1 MKKLLLKFKE
11 TVFSVLPITLIVL
24 ILGLTIAPLE
34 SEMIWS
40 FIVGAVFVIIG
51 MSLFSLGAEISM
63 IQMGEKIGAS
73 ITKQRNIYLIVIVS
87 FILGIIVTIA
97 EPDLLVLAEQ
107 LSDAINE
114 YVLIVAVG
122 VGVGIFLVIAL
133 LRIVFQIKLRTLLL
147 IFYPIVFLIGIFVP
161 ENFLSVAFDSG
172 GVTTGPITVPFIMA
186 LGIGVASLSNKNNA
200 EDSFGLVALCSI
212 GPIISVFI
220 LGMFNDTSE
229 LAYDSVLYSPT
240 GENILLTFIKEI
252 PYYMSEVAIALA
264 PVFVFFLI
272 YQFAKLPIKQ
282 LIKIIIGLVYDYIGL
297 VIFLT
302 GVNVGFLPAG
312 NMIGSLIGISKY
324 SWVLIP
330 IGILVGFFIV
340 AAEPA
345 VHVLNSQVEEI
356 SGGTI
361 KKRNML
367 IALMCGTGLSLA
379 FSMIRVLT
387 GISIWWFIVPVYAI
401 ALILTFFVPKVFTS
415 VAFDSGGV
423 ASGPMTA
430 TFLLPFAIGASNSLG
445 GNIMSDAFGVVAM
458 VAMTPLVTIQLMGLF
473 YAIKLKKSKP
483 TPYAL
488 PMPEKILEEEL
499 VLNTEDAV
507 IENGII
513 DFSALNNV
521 ETEIIDTVPLQENSN
536 KSQDENVVI
545 ILGEKTSGDK
555 DNELTDKTNKNTELK
570 KDSDSTD
577 NSNNENEK

>member
-73 ITKQRNIYLIVIVS
+73 ITKQRNIWLIVIVS

-521 ETEIIDTVPLQENSN
+521 ETEIIDTIPLQENSN

>member
-1 MKKLLLKFKE
+1 MK
-11 TVFSVLPITLIVL
+11 
-24 ILGLTIAPLE
+24 
-34 SEMIWS
+34 
-40 FIVGAVFVIIG
+40 
-51 MSLFSLGAEISM
+51 
-63 IQMGEKIGAS
+63 
-73 ITKQRNIYLIVIVS
+73 
-87 FILGIIVTIA
+87 
-97 EPDLLVLAEQ
+97 
-107 LSDAINE
+107 
-114 YVLIVAVG
+114 
-122 VGVGIFLVIAL
+122 
-133 LRIVFQIKLRTLLL
+133 
-147 IFYPIVFLIGIFVP
+147 
-161 ENFLSVAFDSG
+161 
-172 GVTTGPITVPFIMA
+172 
-186 LGIGVASLSNKNNA
+186 
-200 EDSFGLVALCSI
+200 
-212 GPIISVFI
+212 
-220 LGMFNDTSE
+220 
-229 LAYDSVLYSPT
+229 
-240 GENILLTFIKEI
+240 
-252 PYYMSEVAIALA
+252 
-264 PVFVFFLI
+264 
-272 YQFAKLPIKQ
+272 
-282 LIKIIIGLVYDYIGL
+282 
-297 VIFLT
+297 
-302 GVNVGFLPAG
+302 VGFLPAG

-401 ALILTFFVPKVFTS
+401 AIILTFFVPKVFTS

-536 KSQDENVVI
+536 KSQDENGVI